1 MRINYEIPDDVGR
14 IFKDFL
20 LMNWDDDQNVGQHMA
35 LCVANEVKHKLHEQW
50 RKLDGEAHVDRG
62 DGKKIARKEIRRRI
76 DILENFCRGVAQ
88 QVFLRRLTVKRR
100 KAKEKKI

>member
-1 MRINYEIPDDVGR
+1 MKINCEIPDDVGQ
-14 IFKDFL
+14 IFKDCL
-20 LMNWDDDQNVGQHMA
+20 LINWDDDQNVGQHMA
-35 LCVANEVKHKLHEQW
+35 LCVANEAKHKLHEQW